1 MGASTVSKFYRLYMF
16 PGVYHCGGGYGP
28 NVFDLLTPPEEVK
41 YAGRG
46 DPDQAAS
53 YVPVAPSA
61 PRHDD
66 YRWAGY
72 PFRSGYEQWCR
83 LVGDAKALV
92 CKREG
97 EQGA

>member
-1 MGASTVSKFYRLYMF
+1 
-16 PGVYHCGGGYGP
+16 
-28 NVFDLLTPPEEVK
+28 VK
-41 YAGRG
+41 YADRG
-46 DPDQAAS
+46 DLDQAAS
-53 YVPVAPSA
+53 YVPVTPSA

-83 LVGDAKALV
+83 LGGDAKALV

>member
-1 MGASTVSKFYRLYMF
+1 M
-16 PGVYHCGGGYGP
+16 
-28 NVFDLLTPPEEVK
+28 
-41 YAGRG
+41 
-46 DPDQAAS
+46 
-53 YVPVAPSA
+53 PVAPSA

-66 YRWAGY
+66 FRWAGY

-83 LVGDAKALV
+83 LTGDAKALA